1 MQTHLPSTLDAWLA
15 RIEACHPAEIEL
27 GLERIKCVADRLGID
42 LSTSRKVL
50 IGGTNGKGSTVT
62 MLDFVLRVGGYTTGV
77 YTSPHFLR
85 YNERVC
91 INGEEVQDSVLCEQF
106 EKIEQ
111 ARGEIELT
119 YFEYGTL
126 AALLCFADAKPDVLL
141 LEIGL
146 GGRLDAVNIV
156 DCDIAVITSV
166 ALDHTDWLGNDR
178 EQIGREKAGIAR
190 SGKPVVC
197 GDAEPPLS
205 VIELCEDIGAPLWVR
220 GRDYQL
226 NDEGGSWGWTG
237 RNMDQ
242 TPVSYASL
250 SKPTLP
256 LVNAATVVQ
265 VIELLELGIDRSQ
278 ICKGLETARMTGRM
292 QRLALPEG
300 GCILDVAH
308 NPEAAS
314 YMANWLSQNSVAG
327 RTLMV
332 VGMLADK
339 DIEAVIEQLSRAVD
353 RWYPASLGGAR
364 GASAKRLA
372 NSIRTLK
379 GEVADEYGAV
389 SAALKAAR
397 AEMGPNDRLVVAG
410 SFVTVSEV
418 LAELDQSGR

>member
-205 VIELCEDIGAPLWVR
+205 VIELCQDIGAPLWVR

-242 TPVSYASL
+242 TPVSYTSL

-332 VGMLADK
+332 IGMLADK